1 MTRRATAVAVAAALV
16 LAVASAACSGGDGN
30 GDGGSSAG
38 KGAPGHTSTT
48 LNAGDIKVDAP
59 DGWQAVPV
67 PDLGFGLAV
76 PPGWETT
83 LLSPDGL
90 RTLARSSPLVP
101 DFKELAHAAAQQG
114 GLLYAAG
121 VDSQKGVSDLVVR
134 GAPDAGVKDVAGL
147 EAYAKELATRA
158 GRADQEVTV
167 VKGATH
173 PTVQMRYQVGAGAKR
188 AQATDTLVAGPNDV
202 VWDITVTSDTA
213 AAHDELVRRIT
224 DTFTLGKARPGK

>member
-1 MTRRATAVAVAAALV
+1 VRRRAAAVALAAALALAVAA
-16 LAVASAACSGGDGN
+16 CSDGGDGN
-30 GDGGSSAG
+30 GNGSSAG
-38 KGAPGHTSTT
+38 QAAPGHTSTT
-48 LNAGDIKVDAP
+48 LNAGDIKVDTP
-59 DGWQAVPV
+59 DGWQAIPV

-90 RTLARSSPLVP
+90 RALARSSPLVP

-121 VDSQKGVSDLVVR
+121 VDTQKGVSDVVVR

-147 EAYAKELATRA
+147 KAYAKELATRA

-167 VKGATH
+167 VKGAKH
-173 PTVQMRYQVGAGAKR
+173 PTVQMRYQVGSGAKR

-213 AAHDELVRRIT
+213 ASHDELVRQIT
-224 DTFTLGKARPGK
+224 DTFTLGTARPGG